1 MAFVATAATDS
12 APPPLDEYEKQRGG
26 VDLRTMRWLDGL
38 QVPRVTRAMGTRA
51 SNSARTSRFQRWW
64 ERRQRARRR
73 AAMSLSMALRGAN
86 HGGSSAGMVI
96 VGAGSTAGCC

>member
-1 MAFVATAATDS
+1 MPNVVTRTRKTAYEGTPVEPDASPAWFTLPPLAFVATAATDS

-26 VDLRTMRWLDGL
+26 VDLRAMRWLDGL

-73 AAMSLSMALRGAN
+73 
-86 HGGSSAGMVI
+86 
-96 VGAGSTAGCC
+96 